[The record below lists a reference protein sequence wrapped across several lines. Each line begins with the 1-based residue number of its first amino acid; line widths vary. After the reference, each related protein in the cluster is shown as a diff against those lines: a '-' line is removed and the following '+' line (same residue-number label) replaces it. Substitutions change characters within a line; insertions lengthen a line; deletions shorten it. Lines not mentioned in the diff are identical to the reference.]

1 MSQGLR
7 DMLTNRRFA
16 IPLIVLLAFCFIGLL
31 LIGIILIWRPGAP
44 AIEEPV
50 AEVTA
55 TLVATA
61 TDSVPPTS
69 APPPT
74 NTVAPSPTATL
85 VPVGTPV
92 SSAGEDEE
100 LGTEGGGTP
109 VSSEGETTSES
120 TPVSSGAEQ
129 ATAEPTATVAVED
142 EQLAQTGVGWG
153 LILASGA
160 GLAGLVIAARR
171 LRMTV

>member
-44 AIEEPV
+44 QIEEPV
-50 AEVTA
+50 AEITA
-55 TLVATA
+55 TSAPTA

-69 APPPT
+69 VLPPT
-74 NTVAPSPTATL
+74 NTAAPSPTATL

-92 SSAGEDEE
+92 SSTGGDEESTSEAGEDE
-100 LGTEGGGTP
+100 
-109 VSSEGETTSES
+109 TTSEG

-129 ATAEPTATVAVED
+129 ATAEPTAEPTATVAVED